1 MKEINEEKNYVIE
14 EIKQD
19 ELISKKNKMVL
30 KTLNYTEHLL
40 ILASTIY
47 VLISVFAFL
56 VGIPVGDVISSIW
69 IKICALTARIE
80 KYK

>member
-1 MKEINEEKNYVIE
+1 
-14 EIKQD
+14 
-19 ELISKKNKMVL
+19 MVL

-40 ILASTIY
+40 ILTSTIY
-47 VLISVFAFL
+47 VLVSVFAFL
-56 VGIPVGDVISSIW
+56 VGIPVGDAISSIW

>member
-40 ILASTIY
+40 ISTSTIY
-47 VLISVFAFL
+47 VLVSVFAFL
-56 VGIPVGDVISSIW
+56 VGIPVGDAISSI
-69 IKICALTARIE
+69 
-80 KYK
+80 

>member
-1 MKEINEEKNYVIE
+1 
-14 EIKQD
+14 
-19 ELISKKNKMVL
+19 MVL

-56 VGIPVGDVISSIW
+56 VGIPVGDVISSI
-69 IKICALTARIE
+69 
-80 KYK
+80 